1 MLRMHAF
8 GITFVIMVYV
18 IPHRFS
24 SEATTLSKHVTGR
37 GKIVVEL
44 NPSAAVHKFIYNNE
58 QLCGDM
64 FGQPGWLPAHRKCQI
79 QCQTGV
85 EICQMA
91 DPAAS
96 GSTAA
101 QQRCLLLPVEC
112 RAKLKEILAEA
123 GFASEKQNLAIKL
136 NEEDGPPSIRP
147 PKSPGNSRSTA
158 GDDRPSPMSPSH
170 GPTSWI
176 EQTGPIGPPGPIS
189 IMPPAIEAPRPPSTT
204 TATSSNDK
212 VDSWVLEHTP
222 GIADRGTGTRISP
235 PSKKPSGGGESLL
248 PLSTDDV
255 FLPLPEIVLSSSTFP
270 PLPPPSFTSFLKTPS
285 SQLPKRISTTTTTR
299 SPPTSG
305 GGWSAGRA
313 DANRPTTTTTAPMK
327 TTTEK
332 VDDSLQINYENMLIE
347 KMKNVGPRPT
357 LGPPRSLQ
365 RTTTTLPDS
374 ATLSFRATTKLSSF
388 ITVPITTTVATSTMT
403 TTLPNMQP
411 LDYDGGESTNNI
423 FGINSNP
430 FQVDESTRGANSKPD
445 SKHSVAVIGGSSTDD
460 RTPMKVNQ
468 NQVAKTSNPYD
479 PNNAISSE
487 WVSPSGG
494 YESAAVLSPPN
505 EVQYNYNGP
514 TQPTERPDEDDV
526 HIFGP
531 PIGSPSGVSKGMPSN
546 PWTNNF
552 PTAKIDQSTSS
563 SWDSELPGVQKQ
575 EKPSESPAKVLAVQ
589 RSANTVE
596 QVDLS
601 TELDQKSRAV
611 QEPWWS
617 WRQLADK
624 LKRKPFYVQEN
635 GLVLDRSI
643 RCCQWALDGLCDRS
657 WQRIRQLCPK
667 SCGTVVCSAAEG
679 ALACNRVIDV
689 DVIDCYEQRRRI
701 KAFGIATAKHNNGT
715 NRGEN
720 SKDFSVFDS
729 QNVEARRKNSELTDG
744 LEEKFS
750 SRTPAF
756 ASLVDENTFLKA
768 FAVEDEIKRFN
779 QLNSHRIFSMKNST
793 QL

>member
-1 MLRMHAF
+1 M
-8 GITFVIMVYV
+8 MVYV
-18 IPHRFS
+18 IPQRFS
-24 SEATTLSKHVTGR
+24 LEATTVSKQVTGR

-91 DPAAS
+91 DPAVS
-96 GSTAA
+96 GPTAA
-101 QQRCLLLPVEC
+101 QQRCFLLPAEC

-123 GFASEKQNLAIKL
+123 GFASEKQNVATKL

-147 PKSPGNSRSTA
+147 PKSPGKSSSNA
-158 GDDRPSPMSPSH
+158 GDDLASPMSPSH
-170 GPTSWI
+170 GPTSWV

-204 TATSSNDK
+204 TAVPSNDK
-212 VDSWVLEHTP
+212 VDSWVLEHPP

-270 PLPPPSFTSFLKTPS
+270 PLPLPSFTSFLKTPS
-285 SQLPKRISTTTTTR
+285 SQLPKRISTTTTTTS

-305 GGWSAGRA
+305 GEWSAGRV
-313 DANRPTTTTTAPMK
+313 DASRPTTTTSAPVK

-332 VDDSLQINYENMLIE
+332 VDDSLQINYENMLLG
-347 KMKNVGPRPT
+347 KMKNIGPRPT

-374 ATLSFRATTKLSSF
+374 ATLSFRATTKLFSF
-388 ITVPITTTVATSTMT
+388 VTAPVATTAATSAMT
-403 TTLPNMQP
+403 TTFPILQP

-423 FGINSNP
+423 FGFNSNP
-430 FQVDESTRGANSKPD
+430 FQVDESARGPSNSKPD

-460 RTPMKVNQ
+460 RAPMKVTQ
-468 NQVAKTSNPYD
+468 NQVSKSSNPYD
-479 PNNAISSE
+479 PSNAISSE
-487 WVSPSGG
+487 WVAPSGG
-494 YESAAVLSPPN
+494 YGSAAVLSPPN

-514 TQPTERPDEDDV
+514 TQPTERPEEDDV

-531 PIGSPSGVSKGMPSN
+531 PLSSPSGVPKGMPSDS
-546 PWTNNF
+546 WTNNF
-552 PTAKIDQSTSS
+552 PSASPDHPTSF
-563 SWDSELPGVQKQ
+563 SWNSELPSAQKQ
-575 EKPSESPAKVLAVQ
+575 EKSIESPTKVLAVQ

-601 TELDQKSRAV
+601 TELDQKSRVV

-720 SKDFSVFDS
+720 SKNFSVFHS
-729 QNVEARRKNSELTDG
+729 PNAEARGKNSELTDG
-744 LEEKFS
+744 SEEKFL
-750 SRTPAF
+750 SRTRAF

-779 QLNSHRIFSMKNST
+779 QLNSHRILSARNST